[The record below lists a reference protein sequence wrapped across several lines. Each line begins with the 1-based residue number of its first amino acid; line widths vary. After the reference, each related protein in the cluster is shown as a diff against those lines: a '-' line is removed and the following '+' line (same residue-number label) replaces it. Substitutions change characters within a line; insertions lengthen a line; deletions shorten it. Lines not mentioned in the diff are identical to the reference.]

1 MTDVIA
7 ADNAANEEF
16 EIIGMETNWLRKMVS
31 DLTKASTAKQVTV
44 GGLTGWGTA
53 YVLQRYGRM
62 AAIALCGSLL
72 VVQVAHHTGYI
83 AIDWG
88 RLERKVRQTRRKI
101 ENEANRALPRL
112 TTEVKEFIQ
121 ENFFLSGAFAGG
133 FLIGMAT

>member
-44 GGLTGWGTA
+44 GGLTGWCAGHVFVKVSRLA
-53 YVLQRYGRM
+53 S
-62 AAIALCGSLL
+62 IALGSSLL
-72 VVQVAHHTGYI
+72 VVMVAHHTGYI

-88 RLERKVRQTRRKI
+88 RLEHKVRQTRRKI

-112 TTEVKEFIQ
+112 TTEVQEFIQ